1 MKPASTPPSSKRSD
15 TVAASEQAAHQAR
28 DSRAQERAFEHA
40 SGRTSGRGSGRGAVR
55 ADGAAARARLL
66 NEAVRLFAEQGFA
79 RTSTRTIAQAA
90 GVNISAI
97 SYYFGDKEGLYRS
110 AFYEPFAAQDDFDG
124 TIAAIANP
132 DLPLTA
138 ALQAFFSHMLAP
150 FGQDEQRQHCLRL
163 HMREMLEPTGLWQQ
177 DMETR
182 FLPMHQ
188 ALRGLVQ
195 RHLGLP
201 AADEGVQRL
210 VLAIV
215 GIPVYLMLA
224 QVDLLQRINPNLLQS
239 PVAQTVQTCTRYALA
254 LIDSEK
260 QLRAAG
266 ESAPLPKSQSGG
278 V

>member
-1 MKPASTPPSSKRSD
+1 MKPAKTAPSSSSAD
-15 TVAASEQAAHQAR
+15 TASAAP
-28 DSRAQERAFEHA
+28 ERAA
-40 SGRTSGRGSGRGAVR
+40 APRASGRGAGR

-66 NEAVRLFAEQGFA
+66 KEAVRLFAEQGFA

-124 TIAAIANP
+124 TLAAIGNP
-132 DLPLTA
+132 DLPLPD

-150 FGQDEQRQHCLRL
+150 FGQDEQMRHCLRL

-177 DMETR
+177 EIETR

-188 ALRGLVQ
+188 AMQELVQ
-195 RHLGLP
+195 RHLGLR

-215 GIPVYLMLA
+215 GIPVYLMLV
-224 QVDLLQRINPNLLQS
+224 QVDLLQRISPKLLQG
-239 PVAQTVQTCTRYALA
+239 PVAEAVQSCTRYALA

-260 QLRAAG
+260 RLRAAG
-266 ESAPLPKSQSGG
+266 GQAAPNVGDAAASPASQPLSGG

>member
-1 MKPASTPPSSKRSD
+1 MKPAKTALSSKPSGTAATRER
-15 TVAASEQAAHQAR
+15 VAGTR
-28 DSRAQERAFEHA
+28 A
-40 SGRTSGRGSGRGAVR
+40 SGRRSGR
-55 ADGAAARARLL
+55 ADGEAARARLL
-66 NEAVRLFAEQGFA
+66 DEAVRLFAEQGFA
-79 RTSTRTIAQAA
+79 RTSTRAIAQAS

-110 AFYEPFAAQDDFDG
+110 AFYEPFAAQDFQG
-124 TIAAIANP
+124 TIAAIADP
-132 DLPLTA
+132 ALPLPD
-138 ALQAFFSHMLAP
+138 ALHAFFSHMLIS
-150 FGQDEQRQHCLRL
+150 FGQDTQVQRCLRL

-177 DMETR
+177 EIETR

-188 ALRGLVQ
+188 AMQGLVLRQ
-195 RHLGLP
+195 LGLV
-201 AADEGVQRL
+201 AADAGVQRL
-210 VLAIV
+210 ILAIV

-224 QVDLLQRINPNLLQS
+224 QEDLLHRIQPNLLQR
-239 PVAQTVQTCTRYALA
+239 PVAEAVQACTRYALA

>member
-1 MKPASTPPSSKRSD
+1 MKSASTAPSSKRSD
-15 TVAASEQAAHQAR
+15 PAAAHERVAR
-28 DSRAQERAFEHA
+28 KGAPV
-40 SGRTSGRGSGRGAVR
+40 RGAVR

-110 AFYEPFAAQDDFDG
+110 AFYEPFAAHDDFDD
-124 TIAAIANP
+124 TIAAIVNS
-132 DLPLTA
+132 DLPLPA
-138 ALQAFFSHMLAP
+138 ALQAFFSHILAP
-150 FGQDEQRQHCLRL
+150 FGQDEQRQQCLRL

-177 DMETR
+177 EMENR

-188 ALRGLVQ
+188 ALRVRMQ

-201 AADEGVQRL
+201 AADDGVQRL

-215 GIPVYLMLA
+215 GIPVYLRLA
-224 QVDLLQRINPNLLQS
+224 QVDLLQRISPNLLKG
-239 PVAQTVQTCTRYALA
+239 PVDETVHTCTRYALA
-254 LIDSEK
+254 LIESERQQR
-260 QLRAAG
+260 QLPAAG
-266 ESAPLPKSQSGG
+266 GTAPCVQTLGDAAPASVQRGG

>member
-1 MKPASTPPSSKRSD
+1 MKLAKTALSSKPSGAAATRER
-15 TVAASEQAAHQAR
+15 VAGTR
-28 DSRAQERAFEHA
+28 A
-40 SGRTSGRGSGRGAVR
+40 SGRRSGR
-55 ADGAAARARLL
+55 ADGEAARARLL
-66 NEAVRLFAEQGFA
+66 DEAVRLFAEQGFA
-79 RTSTRTIAQAA
+79 RTSTRAIAQAA

-110 AFYEPFAAQDDFDG
+110 AFYEPFAAQDDFDSA
-124 TIAAIANP
+124 IATIANP
-132 DLPLTA
+132 DLPLPA

-150 FGQDEQRQHCLRL
+150 FGQDTQVQRCLRL

-177 DMETR
+177 EIETR

-188 ALRGLVQ
+188 AMQGLVLRQ
-195 RHLGLP
+195 LGLA
-201 AADEGVQRL
+201 AADAGVQRL
-210 VLAIV
+210 ILAIV

-224 QVDLLQRINPNLLQS
+224 QEDLLHRIQPNLLQR
-239 PVAQTVQTCTRYALA
+239 PVAEAVQACTRYALA

-266 ESAPLPKSQSGG
+266 ESSSPSRPRSGG